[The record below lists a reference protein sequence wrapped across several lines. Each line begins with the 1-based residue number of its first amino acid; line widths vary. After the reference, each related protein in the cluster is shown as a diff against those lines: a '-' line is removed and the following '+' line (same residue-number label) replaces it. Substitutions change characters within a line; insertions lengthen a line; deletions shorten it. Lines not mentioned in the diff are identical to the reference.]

1 MTAISPRLLR
11 LACAGVLLT
20 VTACGSSGG
29 GDSASSSP
37 KPSATV
43 QDPQSAQSSNVPTT
57 KPSRPPNPL
66 APATR
71 KPVKRN
77 GKSPR
82 PSITAKPAAFSE
94 KAAYSDGV
102 SLSITKLRPRTLT
115 DQGPGGLQGPATSIE
130 LRFVN
135 GSDTSVDLNTSVVS
149 LDYGSPARVAPPVY
163 TPDSQDFSGT
173 VKPGATAEATYT
185 YLISAKQARRAR
197 LTVDFDGSHV
207 AAVFQRGMS

>member
-1 MTAISPRLLR
+1 MTAMSPRLLR

-29 GDSASSSP
+29 GASTPASP

-43 QDPQSAQSSNVPTT
+43 EDPQSEQSSNVPTA
-57 KPSRPPNPL
+57 KPSRPANPL

-71 KPVKRN
+71 KPVKRD
-77 GKSPR
+77 GKTPR
-82 PSITAKPAAFSE
+82 PSITAKPAAFSA
-94 KAAYSDGV
+94 KAIYSDGV
-102 SLSITKLRPRTLT
+102 TLSITKLRPRTLT
-115 DQGPGGLQGPATSIE
+115 DQGPGALQGPATSIE

-135 GSDTSVDLNTSVVS
+135 GSDAPVDLNASVVS

-173 VKPGATAEATYT
+173 VKAGGTAKATYT
-185 YLISAKQARRAR
+185 YLISDKQARKAR
-197 LTVDFDGSHV
+197 LTVDFDATHV
-207 AAVFQRGMS
+207 AAVFKRGLS